1 MVYKHEIGPAVLQGS
16 CLEAER
22 ARQVT
27 ELLKGLR
34 NSIPESLHPHLN
46 GLIGE
51 CQMTAKN
58 LRDVADKSQVLLN
71 RVPQVIDY
79 LNVLLPCLSRTLR
92 DISFHIVDTSRH
104 KHERWCAMYH
114 KMSNELPGTALPA
127 RFIMYNQYLTSL
139 RFLLA
144 R

>member
-1 MVYKHEIGPAVLQGS
+1 MVVLQWRTTVNS
-16 CLEAER
+16 VHCL
-22 ARQVT
+22 
-27 ELLKGLR
+27 
-34 NSIPESLHPHLN
+34 
-46 GLIGE
+46 
-51 CQMTAKN
+51 
-58 LRDVADKSQVLLN
+58 
-71 RVPQVIDY
+71 
-79 LNVLLPCLSRTLR
+79 LLPTTAY
-92 DISFHIVDTSRH
+92 HIVDTSRH